1 MVKRFEG
8 RKPGSG
14 RRPTDIPDT
23 WLAALGW
30 PDVMTADQIRVYL
43 GLPTVRQRWRAAER
57 ARAKVDPE
65 LKEKRREAKRRS
77 RAVAREEGRVVTMQ
91 LGARVVAELRA
102 LLAQERAEQAERGEQ
117 QAERTVRSVVLE
129 LIREGIERRRG
140 KGS

>member
-1 MVKRFEG
+1 
-8 RKPGSG
+8 
-14 RRPTDIPDT
+14 
-23 WLAALGW
+23 
-30 PDVMTADQIRVYL
+30 
-43 GLPTVRQRWRAAER
+43 
-57 ARAKVDPE
+57 
-65 LKEKRREAKRRS
+65 
-77 RAVAREEGRVVTMQ
+77 MQ